1 MSQPISFE
9 ELIHPL
15 TPEHFFEE
23 YWERRP
29 VLIEG
34 APDRFAHLFSS
45 KDMGRLLHYLRPPTP
60 EGLLVVKGGSPA
72 QTRWTNVDGSPQL
85 KKVREAWRN
94 GHTILINRLEN
105 LWEPVARLKAA
116 LQERLHHPI
125 DTDLYLTPP
134 DSQGFAFHFDVMD
147 VFVIQVEGSKLW
159 QVREPASY
167 LPLPGEHYDVPQDK
181 LPPLVFEAE
190 LRAGSVLYMPRGYV
204 HAGRTTGQTSLHVS
218 VGVNVI
224 TWVDFVAAAVSTARA
239 DKQFRKALPP
249 AFLHAGADLQEPLQN
264 LLQQL
269 PGLLR
274 LDDALG
280 KLAEQ
285 LIVSKQP
292 PPDEDFFTAEVE
304 LTPDSRLRRRGGVI
318 CRTAHGRGY
327 AVLQYSG
334 GRITGPE
341 KIAPALDY
349 VERNRAFAV
358 RALPGDLNDRE
369 KVVLA
374 RRLVNEGLLERDASD
389 EQP

>member
-1 MSQPISFE
+1 MSQSISFE
-9 ELIHPL
+9 ELIHPI
-15 TPEHFFEE
+15 TPAHFFEE
-23 YWERRP
+23 YWEKRP

-34 APDRFAHLFSS
+34 APERFSHLFSS
-45 KDMGRLLHYLRPPTP
+45 KDMGRLLHYLRPSTP
-60 EGLLVVKGGSPA
+60 EGLLVVKGGQPA

-94 GHTILINRLEN
+94 GHTILINQLEDM
-105 LWEPVARLKAA
+105 WEPVARLKAS

-134 DSQGFAFHFDVMD
+134 DSRGFAFHFDVMD
-147 VFVIQVEGSKLW
+147 VFVIQIEGSKLW

-167 LPLPGEHYDVPQDK
+167 LPLPGEHYDIPQDK

-190 LRAGSVLYMPRGYV
+190 LRAGSVFYMPRGYV
-204 HAGRTTGQTSLHVS
+204 HAGKTTGETSLHVS

-224 TWVDFVAAAVSTARA
+224 TWMDFLAAAVATASK

-249 AFLHAGADLQEPLQN
+249 AFFHAKEKLQEPFQN

-285 LIVSKQP
+285 LIVAGQP
-292 PPDEDFFTAEVE
+292 PPEEDFFTLDAD
-304 LTPDSRLRRRGGVI
+304 LAPDTTLRRRRGMI
-318 CRTAHGRGY
+318 CRASHGPGY

-334 GRITGPE
+334 GRLTGPE
-341 KIAPALDY
+341 KIGPTLDY
-349 VERNRAFAV
+349 VEQNHSFVV
-358 RALPGDLNDRE
+358 RSLPGDLNDRE
-369 KVVLA
+369 KIVLA
-374 RRLVNEGLLERDASD
+374 RRLINEGLLERSASD
-389 EQP
+389 EER